1 MKTLVKTLES
11 RACKLLYWSPAGGM
25 EAKDEAKD
33 ESKDAKGAA
42 APRGALHVV
51 AEHYEKLKNEAE
63 SALSVSTSNSVLI
76 DADGGIELVYS
87 DFVEE
92 NADEFEGAAEALADG
107 RGHDHS
113 LKALHDEFLALFERD
128 AERVLASS
136 GFEMDEFQR
145 ALGGLAAADGSSAPP
160 AVEQWF
166 VDAALSLLDYER
178 FARVMAAAAARQRA
192 LMERKRA
199 FRALRRAG
207 KGK

>member
-1 MKTLVKTLES
+1 
-11 RACKLLYWSPAGGM
+11 M

-51 AEHYEKLKNEAE
+51 AEHYENLKNEAE

-92 NADEFEGAAEALADG
+92 NADEFDGAADALADG

-113 LKALHDEFLALFERD
+113 LKQLHDEFLAMFERD
-128 AERVLASS
+128 AEQCLARSD
-136 GFEMDEFQR
+136 FTLEDFR
-145 ALGGLAAADGSSAPP
+145 DALGGLATADAPAAA
-160 AVEQWF
+160 ERWF

-178 FARVMAAAAARQRA
+178 FARVMSDAASRQRE

-199 FRALRRAG
+199 FRALRRAA

>member
-1 MKTLVKTLES
+1 MSEAKED
-11 RACKLLYWSPAGGM
+11 
-25 EAKDEAKD
+25 AKDEAKD
-33 ESKDAKGAA
+33 DAKGAT

-51 AEHYEKLKNEAE
+51 AEHFEKLKDEAE
-63 SALSVSTSNSVLI
+63 SALSVSTSNHVLVG
-76 DADGGIELVYS
+76 ADSGIELVYS
-87 DFVEE
+87 EFVEE

-113 LKALHDEFLALFERD
+113 LKGLHDEFLALFERD

-136 GFEMDEFQR
+136 GHELDDFQR
-145 ALGGLAAADGSSAPP
+145 ALGGLAAADSSTAPP